1 MREKKMELV
10 ITFHTTTQAI
20 AMEKLCT
27 AQKLPG
33 RLIPLPRAVSAG
45 CGLCWRTSL
54 EYREETEKKME
65 EYQLSFDQIYQ
76 ILL

>member
-1 MREKKMELV
+1 MREKKMEVV

-33 RLIPLPRAVSAG
+33 RLIPVPRAVSAG

-54 EYREETEKKME
+54 E
-65 EYQLSFDQIYQ
+65 
-76 ILL
+76 